1 MTPAQKNAYLE
12 AHRAVQ
18 QHMAQSAL
26 QNTSHIIMN
35 PQQNAV
41 SQHHTFVKLA
51 KDTQQLT
58 SITSNVDQHAQHQI
72 SISSTNPPPLVSTV
86 VQQYIS
92 SIKVPQINTS
102 IVTSASNE
110 NTFTVPDDGNMGYEG
125 GVKVLQ
131 SLGNWAPEIPMNI
144 PKPNLIPFTEPYTE
158 GKYMTQTIFIKCYNF
173 V

>member
-35 PQQNAV
+35 PNTV

-58 SITSNVDQHAQHQI
+58 SVASNVDQQSQNQI

-86 VQQYIS
+86 AQQYIS
-92 SIKVPQINTS
+92 AIKVPPITS
-102 IVTSASNE
+102 IITSASNE

-131 SLGNWAPEIPMNI
+131 SLGTWAPEIPMNI

-158 GKYMTQTIFIKCYNF
+158 GKFTQIIFVKSYNF
-173 V
+173 F